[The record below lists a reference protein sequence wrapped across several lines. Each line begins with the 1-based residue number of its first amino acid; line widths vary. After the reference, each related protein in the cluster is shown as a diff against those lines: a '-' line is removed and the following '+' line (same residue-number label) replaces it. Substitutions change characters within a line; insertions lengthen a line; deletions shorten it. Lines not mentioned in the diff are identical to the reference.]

1 MAQSKKFL
9 SVEEAIDFF
18 NSLSSDDS
26 NDSVVDICQLP
37 PDESGCITEE
47 EEVNDNCFDP
57 ITPGDVS
64 GQIEIFTNKSPDVSD
79 EELDTP
85 STSKGKSKSSVKK
98 KAAKKFRKQPN

>member
-9 SVEEAIDFF
+9 TVEEAIDFF

-37 PDESGCITEE
+37 PYESGCIAEE
-47 EEVNDNCFDP
+47 EEVNDNCFDR
-57 ITPGDVS
+57 ISPGDVC

-79 EELDTP
+79 EKLDTP
-85 STSKGKSKSSVKK
+85 STQSSKLAVVS
-98 KAAKKFRKQPN
+98 RILQL